1 MIPLYFFYGF
11 LFIGM
16 MGIFIW
22 WTICMFKYNKSVL
35 WFFCF
40 LIGIPMIFVNIVL
53 FFGVPLLVLVI
64 FPIQKATSLW
74 QTPTIWDSTFYIIL
88 SLVGGLL
95 KAFIRPTK
103 DEENPYSD
111 KKTSWPVI
119 VSYFLWLLFFVIWIF
134 LFSAAADKKVPWFNS
149 K

>member
-1 MIPLYFFYGF
+1 
-11 LFIGM
+11 
-16 MGIFIW
+16 
-22 WTICMFKYNKSVL
+22 
-35 WFFCF
+35 
-40 LIGIPMIFVNIVL
+40 MIFVNIIL

-64 FPIQKATSLW
+64 FPIQKATTLW
-74 QTPTIWDSTFYIIL
+74 QTPTVWDSTFYIAL

-134 LFSAAADKKVPWFNS
+134 LFSAAADQQVP
-149 K
+149 